1 MNGAAD
7 FGPPPFLFLRRT
19 GAILAV
25 ERYSLAGRW
34 GALSSRIAML
44 KFSAAALAATLSL
57 SAAAAAFAQSQDGPI
72 VTGNRTAE
80 TAEALKVREAIA
92 YSHTLP
98 RGAPTQDY
106 PLVAWCDALVTGHA
120 DLGDSLTNRSPEDTE
135 LVRLGRL
142 EAQDFRSALAAA
154 EPRQTAATKAAAQQA
169 AAAAKAQWAPL
180 LASEDEAARSQS
192 FGLFY
197 GLPGRCEHAARRI
210 RNNITTPPAT
220 PAEVGLEAPAPA
232 K

>member
-1 MNGAAD
+1 MIMLN
-7 FGPPPFLFLRRT
+7 T
-19 GAILAV
+19 AV
-25 ERYSLAGRW
+25 FAVV
-34 GALSSRIAML
+34 
-44 KFSAAALAATLSL
+44 
-57 SAAAAAFAQSQDGPI
+57 AAFALSAPAFAQDQDGPI

-80 TAEALKVREAIA
+80 TADALKVREAIA
-92 YSHTLP
+92 YANPLP

-232 K
+232 N

>member
-1 MNGAAD
+1 MQKLLVSGIA
-7 FGPPPFLFLRRT
+7 
-19 GAILAV
+19 
-25 ERYSLAGRW
+25 
-34 GALSSRIAML
+34 ALSLFASG
-44 KFSAAALAATLSL
+44 SA
-57 SAAAAAFAQSQDGPI
+57 SAQDQDGPI
-72 VTGNRTAE
+72 VTGNRNAE
-80 TAEALKVREAIA
+80 TADALKVREAIA
-92 YSHTLP
+92 YANPLP

-120 DLGDSLTNRSPEDTE
+120 DLGDTLTDHAPEDVE

-154 EPRQTAATKAAAQQA
+154 EPRQTAAAKAAAQQA

-180 LASEDEAARSQS
+180 LASQDEAARSQS

-210 RNNITTPPAT
+210 RANITTPPAT
-220 PAEVGLEAPAPA
+220 PAEVGLEAPAA
-232 K
+232 TN

>member
-1 MNGAAD
+1 MSKTLLGGIAA
-7 FGPPPFLFLRRT
+7 L
-19 GAILAV
+19 
-25 ERYSLAGRW
+25 SLA
-34 GALSSRIAML
+34 IAAG
-44 KFSAAALAATLSL
+44 SVT
-57 SAAAAAFAQSQDGPI
+57 AQENDGPI
-72 VTGNRTAE
+72 VTGGRSTE
-80 TAEALKVREAIA
+80 TADALKMREAMA
-92 YSHTLP
+92 YARPLP

-120 DLGDSLTNRSPEDTE
+120 DLGESLTERSPEDLE

-169 AAAAKAQWAPL
+169 AASAKAQWAAL
-180 LASEDEAARSQS
+180 LATQDEAARSQS

-210 RNNITTPPAT
+210 RANITTPPAT
-220 PAEVGLEAPAPA
+220 LAEVGLTETGAPTTTAPN
-232 K
+232 